1 MYAELNAAGQRE
13 RVKWGE
19 LSYTLEDNGPV
30 NAGIKVM
37 GGVLY
42 KTYRVFEKKL

>member
-1 MYAELNAAGQRE
+1 MYAELNAAGQRA
-13 RVKWGE
+13 RVKWGRA
-19 LSYTLEDNGPV
+19 LRYLEDNGPV

-42 KTYRVFEKKL
+42 KTYRVFAKKL